1 MLGFIAV
8 FTFFLVDLG
17 AMRYLSSLI
26 YHDNGDH
33 LTELFEGV
41 HFNLFFVMIIFLVQ
55 ALLLVNSL
63 MTAIRS
69 WH

>member
-1 MLGFIAV
+1 
-8 FTFFLVDLG
+8 
-17 AMRYLSSLI
+17 MRYLSSLI
-26 YHDNGDH
+26 YHDGDH
-33 LTELFEGV
+33 LTELFEAV